1 METILK
7 KLREELNYTQA
18 QVAQMLGVQRPTYSR
33 YENNERQP
41 DNETLKKLADIFD
54 VSVDYLLG
62 RTKER
67 KATESTDITF
77 DDFTYAMHNES
88 KELSEE
94 DKQMLLD
101 MARVLKKRIS
111 DKRATTNNLDE

>member
-1 METILK
+1 MLRLK
-7 KLREELNYTQA
+7 ELRKKSRLTQ
-18 QVAQMLGVQRPTYSR
+18 QQLSNMLGVQRPTYSR

-67 KATESTDITF
+67 KAAESTDITF
-77 DDFTYAMHNES
+77 DD
-88 KELSEE
+88 
-94 DKQMLLD
+94 
-101 MARVLKKRIS
+101 
-111 DKRATTNNLDE
+111 